1 MFINL
6 LPPYTW
12 GESIQRACNDLK
24 TAVYFR
30 SINNPFVTIIIVK
43 EKNLIGRTFAQTG
56 ISYDRWSRRSNSR
69 LTNQMP
75 KCFPEITKTS
85 SRENSI
91 DRCFTIMLSLNT
103 VWIDLSSFF
112 RFSLFSSTIRGW
124 RIYRTWKY
132 NILTICTKKK
142 FFFFFYNN

>member
-112 RFSLFSSTIRGW
+112 RFSLFSSTNRGW
-124 RIYRTWKY
+124 RIYRE
-132 NILTICTKKK
+132 NIIFWRFVRKNN